1 MSLVGRTV
9 ARCRACTLIFKEP
22 FAGDGEVYV
31 IDRHRVRSISEANSG
46 QIDLL
51 ADVQSL
57 KV

>member
-1 MSLVGRTV
+1 VIRQTV
-9 ARCRACTLIFKEP
+9 ARCRACALIFKEP
-22 FAGDGEVYV
+22 FAEGEAYG
-31 IDRHRVRSISEANSG
+31 IDRHRVRSIPGANSG